1 MTPYFILF
9 FTCASFFPKGG
20 QLALPVADGEE
31 QDNHWPKE
39 Y

>member
-1 MTPYFILF
+1 MILF
-9 FTCASFFPKGG
+9 YFLHVLHSFPKGG